1 MPGVVGAR
9 SVKWLGRI
17 EVSEVESD
25 SLSQQK
31 DYKGFNP
38 SVDWDTVGVNAYFCL
53 LGGGGVFEKA

>member
-38 SVDWDTVGVNAYFCL
+38 SVDWDTVDFSKSEAIQVS
-53 LGGGGVFEKA
+53 